1 MLGRRDPQRSFF
13 GAVAQLG
20 FEVVE
25 GMGFYGKL
33 ALHSSCVF
41 KDEDFAEAYCLD
53 NGRPSVPPSM
63 MAVARLLQHYDGIS
77 DSEVIDRCRYDL
89 RYKVALDL
97 DASCIEAPFAKSTY
111 QAFRARLTLHAK
123 EGMAF
128 ERSVELAREKGMLP
142 KVMRVA
148 LDSSPVRGRGA
159 VKDTY
164 GLLSDAI
171 AAVIRAVGRK
181 EGKQAER
188 VAEDSDLGRHIS
200 GSSIKGSE
208 VVDWGNQDD
217 VSRFLGGLLED
228 CEKAVDLAGQA
239 ECASDE
245 VELLKKVIEQ
255 DVEHDPE
262 DGAPR
267 IRRGVAKERMPSV
280 SDPEMRHGRKS
291 TGKTYN
297 GHKAHIGV
305 EETSGI
311 VTAVA
316 VGSPQE
322 AEGHKVGELIAQTET
337 ITGLQVGGALGDCAY
352 STAEAQKQAKEL
364 GIELK
369 TKMPSPP
376 KGRFGPGDFKVSD
389 DRRSAFCPA
398 GHPSLKLYNAKD
410 GVLHTWSRE
419 HCGGCPLKAK
429 CVKGKAKQLLVRAD
443 YHDRRRR
450 ERYARSEEGR
460 AELRRRVVVE
470 HGIGRIKG
478 LGAGTARYF
487 GRTKTLGQWTW
498 TAAVANLSLI
508 WAHNAQVAA

>member
-20 FEVVE
+20 VEVVK

-33 ALHSSCVF
+33 ALNASSVF
-41 KDEDFAEAYCLD
+41 RDEDFADAYCLD
-53 NGRPSVPPSM
+53 NGRPSAPPSM
-63 MAVARLLQHYDGIS
+63 LAIARLLQHYDGIS
-77 DSEVIDRCRYDL
+77 DSEVIERCRYDL

-97 DASCIEAPFAKSTY
+97 DASAIQAPFAKSTY

-128 ERSVELAREKGMLP
+128 ERSVELAREKELLP
-142 KVMRVA
+142 KTLRVA

-159 VKDTY
+159 VKDTFC
-164 GLLSDAI
+164 LLSDAI

-181 EGKQAER
+181 AGKQAER
-188 VAEDSDLGRHIS
+188 VAEEADLERHIS
-200 GSSIKGSE
+200 SSSIKGSE
-208 VVDWGNQDD
+208 VVDWGDQAD
-217 VSRFLGGLLED
+217 VSRFLGGLIED
-228 CEKAVDLAGQA
+228 CEKAVDLARQA
-239 ECASDE
+239 ECAADE
-245 VELLKKVIEQ
+245 VELLKRVIDQ

-262 DGAPR
+262 DGTPK
-267 IRRGVAKERMPSV
+267 IRRGVAKDRTASV

-291 TGKTYN
+291 SGKTYN
-297 GHKAHIGV
+297 GHKAHVGV

-316 VGSPQE
+316 VGSPKE
-322 AEGHKVGELIAQTET
+322 AEGHKVCELIAQTEKVS
-337 ITGLQVGGALGDCAY
+337 GQEVGGALGDCAY
-352 STAEAQKQAKEL
+352 STAEAQKQARGL

-376 KGRFGPGDFKVSD
+376 KGRFGPGDFKVSAD
-389 DRRSAFCPA
+389 MRSASCPA
-398 GHPSLKLYNAKD
+398 GHPSFKQYNAKD
-410 GVLHTWSRE
+410 GVLHKWSRE
-419 HCGGCPLKAK
+419 HCEECALKAK
-429 CVKGKAKQLLVRAD
+429 CVKGKCKQLLVRAD

-460 AELRRRVVVE
+460 ADLRLRVVVE
-470 HGIGRIKG
+470 HAIGRLKG

-487 GRTKTLGQWTW
+487 GQAKTNSQWMW

-508 WAHNAQVAA
+508 WARSAQTAA

>member
-1 MLGRRDPQRSFF
+1 MLGIRDPQRSIF

-20 FEVVE
+20 IEVVK

-33 ALHSSCVF
+33 ALNASSVF

-77 DSEVIDRCRYDL
+77 DSELIDRCRYDL

-97 DASCIEAPFAKSTY
+97 DAGSIESPFARSTY

-128 ERSVELAREKGMLP
+128 ERSVELAREKGLLP
-142 KVMRVA
+142 KALRVV

-159 VKDTY
+159 VKDTFC
-164 GLLSDAI
+164 LLSDAI
-171 AAVIRAVGRK
+171 AAVIRAVGHK
-181 EGKQAER
+181 VGKQAER
-188 VAEDSDLGRHIS
+188 IAEETDLERHIS

-208 VVDWGNQDD
+208 VVDWGSQDD
-217 VSRFLGGLLED
+217 VSRFLGGLIED

-239 ECASDE
+239 KCAADE
-245 VELLKKVIEQ
+245 VELLKKVIDQ

-262 DGAPR
+262 DGTPK
-267 IRRGVAKERMPSV
+267 IRRGVAKERTPSV

-291 TGKTYN
+291 SGKTYT
-297 GHKAHIGV
+297 GHKAHVGV

-316 VGSPQE
+316 VGSPKE
-322 AEGHKVGELIAQTET
+322 AEGHKVGELVAQTEKT
-337 ITGLQVGGALGDCAY
+337 SGQDVGGALGDCAY
-352 STAEAQKQAKEL
+352 STAEAQKQAKEF

-376 KGRFGPGDFKVSD
+376 KGRFGPGDFKVDEDGRTAS
-389 DRRSAFCPA
+389 CPA
-398 GHPSLKLYNAKD
+398 GHPSLKQYNARD
-410 GVLHTWSRE
+410 GVLHKWSRE
-419 HCGGCPLKAK
+419 HCEECALRAK
-429 CVKGKAKQLLVRAD
+429 CVKGKSKQLLVRAD

-450 ERYARSEEGR
+450 EKYAGSEEGR
-460 AELRRRVVVE
+460 ADLRRRVVVE
-470 HGIGRIKG
+470 HAIGRLKG

-487 GRTKTLGQWTW
+487 GRAKTTEQWIW

-508 WAHNAQVAA
+508 WAGSAQTAA